1 MDVSNIMQ
9 VWKEFSKNS
18 DKLESVGDAMGDAM
32 EMIGDPGLDAD
43 ADKLYNQVLD
53 EQALEINGEGVAVA
67 KKVLEEE
74 KEDVKEDDLA
84 SRLAALGK

>member
-1 MDVSNIMQ
+1 
-9 VWKEFSKNS
+9 
-18 DKLESVGDAMGDAM
+18 MGDAM
-32 EMIGDPGLDAD
+32 EMIGDPALDAD